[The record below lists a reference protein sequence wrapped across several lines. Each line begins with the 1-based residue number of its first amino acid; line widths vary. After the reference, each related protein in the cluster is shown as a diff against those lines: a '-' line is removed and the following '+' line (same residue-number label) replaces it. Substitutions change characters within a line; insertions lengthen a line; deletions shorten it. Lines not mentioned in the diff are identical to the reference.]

1 MRKITLALCNENY
14 MHSTLC
20 KYIGSWPQP
29 LLPKKHLIISGVG
42 KELVICLIFI
52 FSPSLSYS
60 LVFPIPFWV
69 EYLFLVSHPMLVN
82 VEKLPLVTTQMTYC
96 LLLNF
101 SVFTTLYFLWKYI
114 NILWC
119 LRETGKDILLALL
132 IMYFPL
138 SSRIFC
144 DDQWHMSSTPS
155 LDWFHCLTL

>member
-1 MRKITLALCNENY
+1 MWEKSHLLCVMRTTCTLLCV
-14 MHSTLC
+14 STL
-20 KYIGSWPQP
+20 YHGQP

-42 KELVICLIFI
+42 KEFLICLIFI

-82 VEKLPLVTTQMTYC
+82 VEKLLTVSNHTND

-101 SVFTTLYFLWKYI
+101 LVFTTLYFLWKYI

-119 LRETGKDILLALL
+119 LRETGKDIRLALL

-144 DDQWHMSSTPS
+144 DD
-155 LDWFHCLTL
+155 